1 MNVLSVC
8 DLVVSKLKICS
19 VGVEF
24 LSLGYQGC
32 LQQTPHL
39 SGNATHTFEPRNLG
53 AVETSQSLHYVE
65 SWNV

>member
-8 DLVVSKLKICS
+8 GLVVSTLKMCS

-32 LQQTPHL
+32 LLQTPHL
-39 SGNATHTFEPRNLG
+39 SGNVAHDTFEPGNMGTL
-53 AVETSQSLHYVE
+53 ETS
-65 SWNV
+65 

>member
-1 MNVLSVC
+1 MLSVF
-8 DLVVSKLKICS
+8 DLVVSRLKICS

-32 LQQTPHL
+32 LLQTSHP
-39 SGNATHTFEPRNLG
+39 SGNAAHTVEPGNMG
-53 AVETSQSLHYVE
+53 ALETFRSLYYVE